1 MKLYIGNISFKAEE
15 NELNELFSQV
25 GEVTSLNLIHDKMTG
40 RPRGFGFVEYANR
53 EGGEEAIKKYDGFDF
68 QGRSL
73 KVNEAKPR
81 EEKPQRNRY

>member
-1 MKLYIGNISFKAEE
+1 MKLYVGNISFKADE

-25 GEVTSLNLIHDKMTG
+25 GEVASINLITDKMTG
-40 RPRGFGFVEYANR
+40 RPRGFGFVEYSNR
-53 EGGEEAIKKYDGFDF
+53 EGGEEAIKKFDGFDF

-81 EEKPQRNRY
+81 EDRPQRNRY